1 MLADRLPVAAA
12 ALRERRRGALLWA
25 LAVGAVSAM
34 YVAFWPA
41 MGEGAEMQALIDNMP
56 EALVVA
62 MGYEGIGSPAGYL
75 ESTVFGLLAPILLL
89 VLAITA
95 GARLVGGEEEDGT
108 LELELAHP
116 VSRSRVVAE
125 RALVLVVIVLAAVAL
140 LAVVTVGM
148 VALLDMDVAVS
159 ALLATSTGLLLLV
172 LAFGLLAL
180 AVGALTGR
188 RGVALAVAAGLAVLG
203 FVGDAVAPLVDW
215 GGVIEAVSPFSWYL
229 GADPLVAG
237 WDPVGLAL
245 LGTVGVVALLLALV
259 GFARRDLGV

>member
-108 LELELAHP
+108 LELELTAP
-116 VSRSRVVAE
+116 ASRLRIYVERLAAAWLLVGALVVATTV
-125 RALVLVVIVLAAVAL
+125 AVLASGPLFDLGIRPLYVLAASL
-140 LAVVTVGM
+140 
-148 VALLDMDVAVS
+148 
-159 ALLATSTGLLLLV
+159 GLLLLV
-172 LAFGLLAL
+172 GGFTTLAFAI
-180 AVGALTGR
+180 GAGGAR
-188 RGVALAVAAGLAVLG
+188 RSAAIGAAAGLAVLAYVFRG
-203 FVGDAVAPLVDW
+203 VANAAGVELLGALSPFAWMLDPEPLVH
-215 GGVIEAVSPFSWYL
+215 GFA
-229 GADPLVAG
+229 AR
-237 WDPVGLAL
+237 GLAL
-245 LGTVGVVALLLALV
+245 LAGISLIAAPLGAWA
-259 GFARRDLGV
+259 FMRRDLMT